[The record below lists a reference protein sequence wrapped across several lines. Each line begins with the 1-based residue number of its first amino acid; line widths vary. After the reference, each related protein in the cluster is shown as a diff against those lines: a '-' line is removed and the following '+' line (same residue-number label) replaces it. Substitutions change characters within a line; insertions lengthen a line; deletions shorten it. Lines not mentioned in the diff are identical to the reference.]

1 MTATK
6 FCGNSRSRTAAVLV
20 LSLATFFVRSCSD
33 TTEEGQAVSR
43 PAEPVL
49 LEAVSGDNQHG
60 PAGSVLPLP
69 VVVKA
74 LTSGGEP
81 AAGIPVLFDVAAGGG
96 SVTPHSA
103 LTDSSGIA
111 STRWRLGPAPVSNRV
126 VAAVQGQDA
135 RVTFSASA
143 DPGDPPSLEFLYGGP
158 QGNASEDIAFSARK
172 GVFLGSPGAILWA
185 QAPDSPFVAIPLSGE
200 QVESPVGI
208 AFGPSGDLYVS
219 DNSGPEGGAVK
230 RISADGRCTTLSS
243 GTETER
249 FALPNDIAV
258 DASGYVYVAATCSN
272 TIFRIDPESGSTR
285 AFLAFPGP
293 NGLAFSADYS
303 FLYFTTENPA
313 LFCRGV
319 DKPGGLYRV
328 PVLPDGSAGQVQS
341 LAEGLAAAGDGL
353 AFDEEGNLYVVLS
366 GLLGSGTKGLRKS
379 GVFVYTPDGRLNEF
393 FSVQMPGNI
402 VTNVAFGQEPFDP
415 YSLYVYGFTGRLYR
429 VAVGIKGRPLP

>member
-1 MTATK
+1 MTAK
-6 FCGNSRSRTAAVLV
+6 NRWGNRRSRTAAVLV
-20 LSLATFFVRSCSD
+20 SVLATLFFRSCGD
-33 TTEEGQAVSR
+33 TTEEGQPVSR
-43 PAEPVL
+43 PAGSVL
-49 LEAVSGDNQHG
+49 LEAVSGDRQHG

-69 VVVKA
+69 IVVQA
-74 LTSGGEP
+74 LTSEGEP
-81 AAGIPVLFDVAAGGG
+81 VAGIPVQFDVAAGGG
-96 SVTPHSA
+96 SVTPQSA

-111 STRWRLGPAPVSNRV
+111 STRWTLGPAPVSNRV
-126 VAAVQGQDA
+126 VAAVRAQDA

-143 DPGDPPSLEFLYGGP
+143 YPGDPPPLEFLYGGP
-158 QGNASEDIAFSARK
+158 KGNASEDITFWPGK
-172 GVFLGSPGAILWA
+172 GVFLGSPAAILWSR
-185 QAPDSPFVAIPLSGE
+185 APDSPFVDIPLSGE
-200 QVESPVGI
+200 RIESPVGI

-219 DNSGPEGGAVK
+219 DNSGPEAGVVK
-230 RISADGRCTTLSS
+230 RISADGTCTTLSA
-243 GTETER
+243 GTDTER

-258 DASGYVYVAATCSN
+258 DASGYVYVAATCSG
-272 TIFRIDPESGSTR
+272 TIFRIDPEDGGTA

-293 NGLAFSADYS
+293 NGLAFDADYS

-328 PVLPDGSAGQVQS
+328 PVLPDGSAGHVQS

-366 GLLGSGTKGLRKS
+366 GLLGSGTKGLRTS

-393 FSVQMPGNI
+393 FSVQMPANI
-402 VTNVAFGQEPFDP
+402 VTNIAFGQEPFDP

-429 VAVGIKGRPLP
+429 VVVGIKGRPLP